1 MSAHLPPPASV
12 SSPEAL
18 PAAHAVIRPRW
29 RRPAVFAASLAGL
42 AGAWT
47 LGVGVWL
54 PHALQPRLLA
64 AAEEA
69 LGVPVQIQA
78 LAVSPWRLTV
88 RLSGVQLGAADAPV
102 LRIGAVEGQVS
113 LASLWHRAPVLRRL
127 DIDAPELLLTRHDEG
142 RLNISPILAR
152 LQARAADAPA
162 SDAPARFAVFNIA
175 LDGGLIR
182 YEDRVLGQ
190 THTVDRLR
198 VGVPFVS
205 SLPSQIDVAVQPLL
219 EARVNG
225 SALRLAGTT
234 LPFQAGHRSEIKV
247 AWRDVDLAAWLP
259 HARPWLP
266 AEWAAVADAGRLSTD
281 LTLSFAQPAD
291 AAAPELAIR
300 GQVVLTDLA
309 LRLPRAPGVGQV
321 QLGWRSLTLGG
332 LDLQPLVQRA
342 NVGRVAL
349 DGLTLTTR
357 ALATRAATAR
367 PVSAASTARSKAP
380 PAASPTT
387 LPAGPPAALA
397 DGPQG
402 WQWAVG
408 ELVASASHIDA
419 QTERAAPWPVVR
431 AVQLDVKRL
440 SSDAGAAPAR
450 WQLALQDDGGGRAQ
464 AQGEWQLS
472 QGRGHASL
480 RLDDGAL
487 VPWWRP
493 LAGRLAL
500 PFAPTAGS
508 LSLQARVSVQRGSAW
523 QVQLSDTALQVSGF
537 AVKAAS
543 GSDRL
548 AWRKLTAEGVRFDT
562 TATGQPGAASV
573 ASVALDGL
581 DVDWTHA
588 PAAPV
593 AGAGEAATPARDG
606 PKWSVGRLACTDC
619 QFSVRDAST
628 VPAARVELTQLQL
641 SIEGASHDAAHPLK
655 VALDTRAQGP
665 GRVRFDGE
673 VRRAPLAVQG
683 QVEVQSLDLRVL
695 QAYLA
700 PHLNAQLA
708 SAQAQAAGRLM
719 LGMGAQPDSL
729 SVRYRGRLGLD
740 RVQLLDKVNEAE
752 FLRWRRLALEG
763 TDLSWRQGQVQAD
776 LGRIALQDAYGRII
790 LQPDGRLNLA
800 SIVRQ
805 AGDGDATPT
814 SITTP
819 QVAAAPAVTAP
830 APAGAI
836 PPTAS
841 AASEVPPPMD
851 LRWRG
856 IQLRNAQVDF
866 TDTFIRP
873 SYSARLTRLSGSVS
887 GVAARQ
893 PEPAELMLTGAVDDG
908 APLSIKG
915 TLHPLGP
922 KLFTDIEGE
931 ARGVE
936 LTRMSPYA
944 ARHAGY
950 AIERGTLSVNVRY
963 KVEDGRLA
971 ATNRL
976 FLDQLTFGEPSGD
989 PQATRLPV
997 RLAVALLKNSRGE
1010 IDINLPI
1017 SGSLDDPQFSVGGI
1031 LWRVVANLVTKAV
1044 TAPFALL
1051 MGGDSD
1057 EAGEVPFA
1065 AGEATLS
1072 DAARQRLDA
1081 MGARLADRPELK
1093 LDAIGHAHAAVDADG
1108 LREAHAMRLMRV
1120 AKSRALGVPLDEA
1133 VISADERD
1141 RWLAAAY
1148 RAADIR
1154 KPRNV
1159 VGVPKSLPPGE
1170 QLALLKAA
1178 APVDAAALR
1187 ALADQRA
1194 DAVKAYLIE
1203 RLPAE
1208 RVRLGASV
1216 VQAEAQPL
1224 PATPPP
1230 GVRFAVR

>member
-12 SSPEAL
+12 SSPEAVS
-18 PAAHAVIRPRW
+18 AAHAVVRPRW
-29 RRPAVFAASLAGL
+29 RRPALLAVSLAAL

-69 LGVPVQIQA
+69 LGVPVQIQG
-78 LAVSPWRLTV
+78 LTVSPWRLNV
-88 RLSGVQLGAADAPV
+88 RLSGVQLGASEAPV
-102 LRIGAVEGQVS
+102 LRIGAVEAQVS

-127 DIDAPELLLTRHDEG
+127 HIDAPELLLTRLDEG

-162 SDAPARFAVFNIA
+162 SDAPARFAVFNIS

-198 VGVPFVS
+198 VGLPFLS
-205 SLPSQIDVAVQPLL
+205 SLPSQVDVAVEPLL

-225 SALRLAGTT
+225 STLRLAGTT
-234 LPFQAGHRSEIKV
+234 LPFQAGHRSEVKV
-247 AWRDVDLAAWLP
+247 AWRDVELAAWLP

-281 LTLSFAQPAD
+281 LTLSFAQPTD
-291 AAAPELAIR
+291 AAAPELAVR
-300 GQVVLTDLA
+300 GQLVLTDLA
-309 LRLPRAPGVGQV
+309 LRLPHAPGVGQV
-321 QLGWRSLTLGG
+321 QLGWRSLMLGG

-349 DGLTLTTR
+349 DGLTLT
-357 ALATRAATAR
+357 AR
-367 PVSAASTARSKAP
+367 PVAAARAARSKAP
-380 PAASPTT
+380 PAPAVTVR
-387 LPAGPPAALA
+387 PAGPPAALA
-397 DGPQG
+397 DATPR

-408 ELVASASHIDA
+408 ELVASASRIDA
-419 QTERAAPWPVVR
+419 QTERAAPWPVLR
-431 AVQLDVKRL
+431 AVQLEVKGL

-450 WQLALQDDGGGRAQ
+450 WQLALQDDAGGRAQ

-480 RLDDGAL
+480 RLDEGAI
-487 VPWWRP
+487 VPWLRP

-500 PFAPTAGS
+500 PLTPTAGS
-508 LSLQARVSVQRGSAW
+508 LSLQAKASLQRGSAW

-537 AVKAAS
+537 AAQAAS
-543 GSDRL
+543 GRDRL
-548 AWRKLTAEGVRFDT
+548 AWRTLAAEGVRFDA
-562 TATGQPGAASV
+562 TATGQPGTASV
-573 ASVALDGL
+573 ASVTFDGL
-581 DVDWTHA
+581 NVDWTRPETTQA
-588 PAAPV
+588 
-593 AGAGEAATPARDG
+593 AGAGEAAAPARDG
-606 PKWSVGRLACTDC
+606 PQWSVGRLACADC
-619 QFSVRDAST
+619 RVSVRDAST
-628 VPAARVELTQLQL
+628 VPAAQVDLTQLQL
-641 SIEGASHDAAHPLK
+641 SIEGASHDAARPMK
-655 VALDTRAQGP
+655 VTLDTRAQGP

-673 VRRAPLAVQG
+673 VRRAPVAVQG
-683 QVEVQSLDLRVL
+683 RVEVQSLDLRVL

-700 PHLNAQLA
+700 PHLNVQLA
-708 SAQAQAAGRLM
+708 SAQAQAAGRLV
-719 LGMGAQPDSL
+719 LGMGAKPDSL
-729 SVRYRGRLGLD
+729 SLRYRGRLGLD

-763 TDLSWRQGQVQAD
+763 TDLNWREGQVQAD

-805 AGDGDATPT
+805 SGDADAAPT

-819 QVAAAPAVTAP
+819 EAATAP
-830 APAGAI
+830 AITPFAE
-836 PPTAS
+836 PLVSTSVTPTAPRS
-841 AASEVPPPMD
+841 PATTAPSEAPSLPMD

-873 SYSARLTRLSGSVS
+873 SYSARLTRLSGTVS

-893 PEPAELMLTGAVDDG
+893 PAPAELMLTGAVDDG

-1081 MGARLADRPELK
+1081 MGTRLADRPALK

-1108 LREAHAMRLMRV
+1108 LREAHVMRLMRV

-1154 KPRNV
+1154 KPRNA
-1159 VGVPKSLPPGE
+1159 VGLPKTLPPGE
-1170 QLALLKAA
+1170 QLALIKAA

-1187 ALADQRA
+1187 ALADRRA

-1203 RLPAE
+1203 RLPAD